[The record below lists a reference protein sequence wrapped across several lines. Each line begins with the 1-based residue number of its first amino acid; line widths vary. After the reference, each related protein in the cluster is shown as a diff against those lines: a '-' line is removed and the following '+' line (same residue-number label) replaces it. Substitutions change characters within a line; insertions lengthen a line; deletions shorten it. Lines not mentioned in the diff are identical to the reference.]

1 MALRD
6 VLHFPPSD
14 RAFLD
19 PYLPPTS
26 TATATTTTDTTTT
39 TTTTIP
45 RPTRPFTTLTFATSL
60 DSALALAPST
70 PTPLSGPA
78 SKAMTHYLRA
88 RHDAILVGV
97 GTALADDPSLNCR
110 LAGAGVQGQPRP
122 VVLDPRA
129 RWDVAASRAL
139 GLARAGRGR
148 APWVVVAADVD
159 ARQREALEAGG
170 GAYLT
175 LPAAAASAPA
185 AREPAAFA
193 WEDVLALLAARGI
206 ASVMVEGGGAVINAL
221 LLPQH
226 APLVDAVVVTIAP
239 TWLGRGGVVVSPQ
252 RTVDATGV
260 AVPPARLRRVRWHQ
274 LGEDVVLCGTLRGG
288 AD

>member
-1 MALRD
+1 MASRD

-26 TATATTTTDTTTT
+26 NATSTTTDTTATTTTTTP
-39 TTTTIP
+39 P

-122 VVLDPRA
+122 VVLDPRV
-129 RWDVAASRAL
+129 RWDVAASRVL

-159 ARQREALEAGG
+159 ARQRDALEAGG

-185 AREPAAFA
+185 AFA

-206 ASVMVEGGGAVINAL
+206 TSVMVEGGGAVINAL

-239 TWLGRGGVVVSPQ
+239 TWLGRGGVV
-252 RTVDATGV
+252 
-260 AVPPARLRRVRWHQ
+260 
-274 LGEDVVLCGTLRGG
+274 
-288 AD
+288 